1 MIMTIPFLDLKKPH
15 QDLRD
20 ELTAAFQTVLDSGW
34 FIMGQ
39 QLVEFEKEYAA
50 YCGSKHCI
58 GVGNG
63 LDALH
68 LILRAYDI
76 GEGDEVIVP
85 SNTYIATW
93 LAASFVGAT
102 PVPVEPNP
110 NSYNLDPN
118 KIEAAIT
125 PRTKAIMAVHLYGQT
140 ADMVP
145 INAIAKKHGLKV
157 IEDAAQSQGARYQG
171 KRAGA
176 LGDAAGHSFYPGKN
190 LGALGDA
197 GAVTTDDDELAH
209 KLRVLRNYGS
219 QIKYKNEVKG
229 YNSRLDELQAA
240 LLRVKLPQLDRWNEQ
255 RRALAAIYLE
265 ELKDVAQIR
274 LPQTDADNEHVWHVF
289 AILHPQ
295 RDALQKHLQDAGVGT
310 VIHYPIPPHLQDAY
324 TELNLGVGSFPIS
337 ESIHQQIISLP
348 LDPYLS
354 IDEVRQVAAAVRSF
368 QA

>member
-1 MIMTIPFLDLKKPH
+1 MTIPFLDLKKPH

-140 ADMVP
+140 ADMAP

>member
-1 MIMTIPFLDLKKPH
+1 MTIPFLDLKKPH

-125 PRTKAIMAVHLYGQT
+125 SRTKAIMAVHLYGQT
-140 ADMVP
+140 ANMTP

-265 ELKDVAQIR
+265 ELNDVVQIR

-295 RDALQKHLQDAGVGT
+295 RDALQKHLQDAGIGT

-324 TELNLGVGSFPIS
+324 AELNLGVGSFPIS
-337 ESIHQQIISLP
+337 EAIHQQIISLP